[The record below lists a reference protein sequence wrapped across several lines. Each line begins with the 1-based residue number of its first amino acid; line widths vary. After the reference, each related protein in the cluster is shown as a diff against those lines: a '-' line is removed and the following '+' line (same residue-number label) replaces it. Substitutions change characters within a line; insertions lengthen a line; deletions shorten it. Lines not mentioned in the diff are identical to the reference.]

1 MHQLE
6 NKKLFLLDMDG
17 TLYLGN
23 DLFPETL
30 PFLEQI
36 KSHGAR
42 AMYLTNNSSKSVSR
56 YVEKL
61 ASFGIVATEDDFL
74 TSSQAT
80 AIYLLEHYKDKLLY
94 VLGTASLCEELKNAG
109 LNITTQ
115 LQDGIDC
122 LVMGYDTEL
131 VYQKLVDA
139 CILLGQGVDYIA
151 TNPDFVCPTEFGYV
165 PDCGSVSIMLKNA
178 TGREPLFIGKPQ
190 KEMVELALKKAGME
204 KPDAVLIGDRIY
216 TDIAAGQNAGVD
228 TVLVL
233 SGETTLE
240 QARESTVKPTYIL
253 QNVGEIFR

>member
-1 MHQLE
+1 
-6 NKKLFLLDMDG
+6 
-17 TLYLGN
+17 
-23 DLFPETL
+23 
-30 PFLEQI
+30 
-36 KSHGAR
+36 
-42 AMYLTNNSSKSVSR
+42 MYLTNNSSKSVSR

-61 ASFGIVATEDDFL
+61 ASFGIVATENDFL

-94 VLGTASLCEELKNAG
+94 VLGTASLCEELQNAG
-109 LNITTQ
+109 LCVTTT

-190 KEMVELALKKAGME
+190 KEMVELALKKAHMQ
-204 KPDAVLIGDRIY
+204 KQDAVLIGDRIY
-216 TDIAAGQNAGVD
+216 TDIAAGVNAGVD

-233 SGETTLE
+233 SGETTLLAA
-240 QARESTVKPTYIL
+240 QQSDIKPTFIL
-253 QNVGEIFR
+253 QNVGEIFK

>member
-36 KSHGAR
+36 KARGGR
-42 AMYLTNNSSKSVSR
+42 AMYLTNNSSKSVMR

-94 VLGTASLCEELKNAG
+94 VLGTASLCEELQNAG
-109 LNITTQ
+109 LCVTTT
-115 LQDGIDC
+115 LQDDIDC

-139 CILLGQGVDYIA
+139 CILLGRGVDYIA

-190 KEMVELALKKAGME
+190 KEMVELALKKAGMQ
-204 KPDAVLIGDRIY
+204 KTDAVLIGDRIY
-216 TDIAAGQNAGVD
+216 TDIAAGVNAGVD

-240 QARESTVKPTYIL
+240 TAQQSDIKPTHIL
-253 QNVGEIFR
+253 QNVGEIFS

>member
-1 MHQLE
+1 MYNLDK
-6 NKKLFLLDMDG
+6 KKLFLLDMDG

-23 DLFPETL
+23 SLFPETL
-30 PFLEQI
+30 PFLENI
-36 KSHGAR
+36 KIGGGR
-42 AMYLTNNSSKSVSR
+42 AMFLTNNSSKSVSC
-56 YVEKL
+56 YVDKL
-61 ASFGIVATEDDFL
+61 KSFGIHADENDFL

-94 VLGTASLCEELKNAG
+94 VFGTASFQAELKAAG
-109 LNITTQ
+109 LRITTT
-115 LQDGIDC
+115 LCDDIDC

-139 CILLGQGVDYIA
+139 CILLGRGVDYIA

-178 TGREPLFIGKPQ
+178 TGKEPLFIGKPQ

-204 KPDAVLIGDRIY
+204 KEDAVLIGDRIY
-216 TDIAAGQNAGVD
+216 TDIAAGINAGVD

-233 SGETTLE
+233 SGETTE
-240 QARESTVKPTYIL
+240 QQVAESFVKPTYVLKNI
-253 QNVGEIFR
+253 GEIFK